1 MVRLEVR
8 APQGR
13 GRVNTLI
20 FTSDGPWT
28 VRDLKPEDA
37 PRVLALLREVA
48 QSLQKKGSQ
57 QWASFLEGGDD
68 IVARRFREGSVI
80 LAERGGQDA
89 GCIVVQNQ
97 DGFWDEL
104 GKDGAA
110 LWVHSL
116 AVRPAFNKR
125 GLGKALLDL
134 AGSLARAKGKACLR
148 LDIHDSNAKLKA
160 YYGRFGFR
168 PGAAKAWDGA
178 QVRLLEKS
186 LQ

>member
-1 MVRLEVR
+1 MVRPQVR
-8 APQGR
+8 PPQGR

-28 VRDLKPEDA
+28 VRDLKADDA

-48 QSLQKKGSQ
+48 QSLQKRGSA
-57 QWASFLEGGDD
+57 QWSQFLEGGEDVVD
-68 IVARRFREGSVI
+68 RRFREGSVI

-89 GCIVVQNQ
+89 GCMVVQNQ
-97 DGFWDEL
+97 DGFWDGL

-134 AGSLARAKGKACLR
+134 AASLARAKGKDCLR
-148 LDIHDSNAKLKA
+148 LDVLNSNAKLKA
-160 YYGRFGFR
+160 YYARLGFQAG
-168 PGAAKAWDGA
+168 PAKAWNG
-178 QVRLLEKS
+178 VPIRLLEKP
-186 LQ
+186 L

>member
-1 MVRLEVR
+1 M
-8 APQGR
+8 
-13 GRVNTLI
+13 NTLI

-28 VRDLKPEDA
+28 VRDLKADDA

-48 QSLQKKGSQ
+48 QSLKKRGSL
-57 QWASFLEGGDD
+57 QWASFLEGGED

-89 GCIVVQNQ
+89 GCMVLQNQ

-104 GKDGAA
+104 GKDGTA

-134 AGSLARAKGKACLR
+134 AGSLARAKGKAFLR
-148 LDIHDSNAKLKA
+148 LDVYDGNTKLKA
-160 YYGRFGFR
+160 YYARLGFQ
-168 PGAAKAWDGA
+168 PAAAKAWGSA
-178 QVRLLEKS
+178 QIRLMEKP

>member
-1 MVRLEVR
+1 M
-8 APQGR
+8 
-13 GRVNTLI
+13 NTLI

-28 VRDLKPEDA
+28 VRDLKAEDA
-37 PRVLALLREVA
+37 PRVLALLRDVA
-48 QSLQKKGSQ
+48 LGLKKRGST
-57 QWASFLEGGDD
+57 QWSQFLEGGEDV
-68 IVARRFREGSVI
+68 VARRFKEGSVI

-89 GCIVVQNQ
+89 GCLVLQNQ

-134 AGSLARAKGKACLR
+134 AASLARAKGKACLR
-148 LDIHDSNAKLKA
+148 LDVYDDNAKLKA
-160 YYGRFGFR
+160 YYARLGFQAG
-168 PGAAKAWDGA
+168 PAKPWSGV
-178 QVRLLEKS
+178 QIRLLEKP
-186 LQ
+186 L